1 MICYNLCCAV
11 IQHVVW
17 VCELR
22 MASLVDYEDSDSE
35 TDQDLQ
41 LYPDEAVIISSSSSS
56 SAAQSGSSGSMK
68 RVQLQASAVR
78 PYVPKRQR
86 LTETAALR
94 TEEPDPSGSAGSP
107 ALFEVSERVRPFLG
121 RRHGRVELPRRMQS
135 HIQAHQGPVNTL
147 QWSPV
152 EHLSHL
158 LLSASMDRTFK
169 VSACELN

>member
-1 MICYNLCCAV
+1 
-11 IQHVVW
+11 
-17 VCELR
+17 

-41 LYPDEAVIISSSSSS
+41 LYHDEAVIISSSSSS
-56 SAAQSGSSGSMK
+56 SSAAAQSGSSGSMK

-86 LTETAALR
+86 LTETAAGR
-94 TEEPDPSGSAGSP
+94 TEEPDPSGSAAGSP
-107 ALFEVSERVRPFLG
+107 ALSEVSERVRPFLG

-152 EHLSHL
+152 DHLSHL

-169 VSACELN
+169 VRLT